1 MFLSAIFQAIRS
13 FFGFSNKT
21 SSPKSSS
28 KPSTSSKPKVSTDSS
43 KPKVSTESS
52 KGNNVRKTIPKRTR
66 NEVWIKYCGEKDHGN
81 CYVCRKRV
89 ERYNKGWDCSHVIA
103 DAKGGLPV
111 LENLR
116 VCCPKCNRSMG
127 TMNLYEYKCKYQTK

>member
-1 MFLSAIFQAIRS
+1 MFLSTIFQAIRS
-13 FFGFSNKT
+13 FFGFSKKT

-28 KPSTSSKPKVSTDSS
+28 KPDTSSNPKSSSKPSTSGKS
-43 KPKVSTESS
+43 
-52 KGNNVRKTIPKRTR
+52 NNVRKPIPKRTR

-81 CYVCRKRV
+81 CYVCRKQV

-127 TMNLYEYKCKYQTK
+127 TMNLYDYKSKYQTK